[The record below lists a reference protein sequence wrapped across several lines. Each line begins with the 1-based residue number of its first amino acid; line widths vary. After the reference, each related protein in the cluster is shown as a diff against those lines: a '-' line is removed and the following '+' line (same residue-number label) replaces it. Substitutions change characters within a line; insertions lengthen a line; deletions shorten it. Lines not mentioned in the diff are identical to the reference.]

1 MREFKMSH
9 EWNVPATPP
18 DPHSYYSDEPHFYPQ
33 VTEAQAYGQGFYPD
47 NELVR
52 RPPFGPR
59 PRPPF
64 GPGPGFGG
72 PGFGPGPGFGGPGFG
87 GPGFGFGFG
96 PFVGGLAG
104 GLLAGT
110 LVNAFDEGPYYPGPG
125 YGPYPGPYQPY
136 Y

>member
-52 RPPFGPR
+52 RPPFG
-59 PRPPF
+59 
-64 GPGPGFGG
+64 
-72 PGFGPGPGFGGPGFG
+72 
-87 GPGFGFGFG
+87 
-96 PFVGGLAG
+96 GLAG